1 VPSPQSPRPALRPSG
16 RLLLQVKLLKC
27 LVEDVVV
34 DISFETIGGLR
45 AATFLTSLDLEISK
59 RCRGDCLFI
68 RSVIL
73 VRPWCWL
80 YDNPSCNCAASV
92 ALPVCQLDRRMPQS
106 ACPCCCKRPNQEH
119 TLPSKDITINHRRT
133 LHRPHTA
140 S

>member
-1 VPSPQSPRPALRPSG
+1 LRRAG

-73 VRPWCWL
+73 VRQLCWWPAKHAVTAQPHFL
-80 YDNPSCNCAASV
+80 CEVTGHTPC
-92 ALPVCQLDRRMPQS
+92 S
-106 ACPCCCKRPNQEH
+106 ACAC
-119 TLPSKDITINHRRT
+119 
-133 LHRPHTA
+133 
-140 S
+140 

>member
-1 VPSPQSPRPALRPSG
+1 M
-16 RLLLQVKLLKC
+16 KLLKC

-73 VRPWCWL
+73 VGGL
-80 YDNPSCNCAASV
+80 S
-92 ALPVCQLDRRMPQS
+92 RR
-106 ACPCCCKRPNQEH
+106 AW
-119 TLPSKDITINHRRT
+119 RT
-133 LHRPHTA
+133 LLLLNSQTFLLTGVSTTQEWRFI
-140 S
+140 SQ

>member
-1 VPSPQSPRPALRPSG
+1 MPGTCIVHWTKLSHVR
-16 RLLLQVKLLKC
+16 LQVKLLKC

-73 VRPWCWL
+73 VGGL
-80 YDNPSCNCAASV
+80 SEAATFG
-92 ALPVCQLDRRMPQS
+92 
-106 ACPCCCKRPNQEH
+106 E
-119 TLPSKDITINHRRT
+119 
-133 LHRPHTA
+133 
-140 S
+140 

>member
-1 VPSPQSPRPALRPSG
+1 M
-16 RLLLQVKLLKC
+16 KLLKC

-73 VRPWCWL
+73 VGGPVR
-80 YDNPSCNCAASV
+80 AANFCR
-92 ALPVCQLDRRMPQS
+92 AP
-106 ACPCCCKRPNQEH
+106 
-119 TLPSKDITINHRRT
+119 TW
-133 LHRPHTA
+133 
-140 S
+140 